1 MQFEGGDG
9 VQLPQF
15 CPTLSLSS
23 LRVNLFYQD
32 LGEMARSSAGICLGT
47 VGDTGG
53 RHRCPSGALEVR
65 LHESFV
71 SLFVVGFSGVWIPG
85 RTFSVL
91 CVYCCVLGIVTDQF
105 FVIPFINFCTR

>member
-32 LGEMARSSAGICLGT
+32 LGEM
-47 VGDTGG
+47 DN
-53 RHRCPSGALEVR
+53 RCNPYVFPPFAHLDPDLKFLYCSG
-65 LHESFV
+65 
-71 SLFVVGFSGVWIPG
+71 
-85 RTFSVL
+85 
-91 CVYCCVLGIVTDQF
+91 
-105 FVIPFINFCTR
+105 IPFTVALPVYFPYPFW